1 MTNKNFWTP
10 NTEWK
15 KTIIKVSEQNLVWVF
30 ATPPLVGPPPGH
42 HPLQSPPPLPQFLLL
57 LHLCFPLQS
66 ELLQTAQTNK
76 NIEEIATLFLIQCFL
91 RIKILG
97 KLINQYKKKQVLV
110 FFSLVF
116 QFVRRNSCRS
126 YLLAVNADNMRAKQ
140 HRGRKQE
147 ETSEGKSSG
156 WDASHRHGNGE
167 QQARSQESEQLN
179 IPK

>member
-1 MTNKNFWTP
+1 MKKNNNKSFWTKP
-10 NTEWK
+10 GLSVCHSSFGWT
-15 KTIIKVSEQNLVWVF
+15 TSRSSSSTVTTSSSSV
-30 ATPPLVGPPPGH
+30 PPP
-42 HPLQSPPPLPQFLLL
+42 PPSVFSTTVRAPSD
-57 LHLCFPLQS
+57 C
-66 ELLQTAQTNK
+66 TNK